1 MFSPFFF
8 QRLISPFIFIEQTA
22 SLEPGPSFL
31 RCSSC
36 GHAGT
41 GEGAGEPLAGPVAPQ
56 TPQLKQ
62 HNPERLSWG
71 LSRSHREHSTW
82 MEPTA
87 PSSPTARGAQ
97 EFQGGTSHLG
107 NSQGEEGAVRED
119 SLEPGIVPPCHD
131 TVLCWCPLILRDA
144 VEGVAQAR

>member
-1 MFSPFFF
+1 M
-8 QRLISPFIFIEQTA
+8 
-22 SLEPGPSFL
+22 
-31 RCSSC
+31 
-36 GHAGT
+36 
-41 GEGAGEPLAGPVAPQ
+41 AGPVAPQ

-71 LSRSHREHSTW
+71 LSRSHREHSTR

-107 NSQGEEGAVRED
+107 NSQGGEGVVRED
-119 SLEPGIVPPCHD
+119 TLEPGIICLCHD
-131 TVLCWCPLILRDA
+131 IVFCWCPLIPQEA